1 MNMFICRRN
10 GFTNF
15 FCFRE
20 DRVSCSQRL
29 RGHTNISLDSLHIF
43 KLLLLGKVPFF
54 AFKVFQKCPHSLV
67 RFRVVIVG
75 TSCPR
80 SQRTYRRIH
89 EAVLAYFAVLPMPNK
104 VCSHHILL
112 PHHTRIRTVD
122 TEVPN
127 QALNI

>member
-1 MNMFICRRN
+1 MVQ
-10 GFTNF
+10 
-15 FCFRE
+15 E
-20 DRVSCSQRL
+20 
-29 RGHTNISLDSLHIF
+29 
-43 KLLLLGKVPFF
+43 PFF
-54 AFKVFQKCPHSLV
+54 AFKVFRKCPHSLV

-80 SQRTYRRIH
+80 SQRTYSTIH
-89 EAVLAYFAVLPMPNK
+89 EAVLAYFAVLSMPNK